1 MNVLISFSALKSGVF
16 VGRKPGDFDHLQPK
30 IQCSFQA
37 RWNRAQSRSF
47 EDWDFV
53 SLVSDER

>member
-16 VGRKPGDFDHLQPK
+16 VGRRPGDFDQLQPK

-37 RWNRAQSRSF
+37 RRNRAQSRSF
-47 EDWDFV
+47 EA
-53 SLVSDER
+53 